1 MLYGCTLKQL
11 ISSHIR
17 FTTEFLRPL
26 LFYHHRRRRRRC
38 RRRRHIN
45 CI

>member
-11 ISSHIR
+11 ISSQIR